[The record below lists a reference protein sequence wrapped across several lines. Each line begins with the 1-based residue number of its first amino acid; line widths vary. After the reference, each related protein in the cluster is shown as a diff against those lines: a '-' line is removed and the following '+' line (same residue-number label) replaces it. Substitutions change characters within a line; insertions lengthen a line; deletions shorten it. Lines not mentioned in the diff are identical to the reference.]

1 MIKRFASFA
10 FCALAVLA
18 TPLALAQAKEQ
29 SVLQT
34 ITINAPPEAVWAIA
48 GDFVG
53 LDKWYPLIESSK
65 RILGRNN
72 EVGCIRELTRLNGTK
87 VEEKLIDYN
96 PWDRM
101 LTYTYAGG
109 QPLSS
114 DYFATLTV
122 NDAGGGK
129 SLVEWKARFKHLD
142 YWVDDPAA
150 DEKMVKLLTAA
161 YQKGLENL
169 KRLSEMQP

>member
-1 MIKRFASFA
+1 MTRY
-10 FCALAVLA
+10 LA
-18 TPLALAQAKEQ
+18 TFVVAASAIFIAPLALAQAKEQ

-34 ITINAPPEAVWAIA
+34 ITIDAPPETVWSIA

-87 VEEKLIDYN
+87 VEEKLVDYN
-96 PWDRM
+96 PWDRT

-122 NDAGGGK
+122 DDAGGGK
-129 SLVEWKARFKHLD
+129 SRVEWKARFKRLD

-150 DEKMVKLLTAA
+150 DEKLVKLLTAA
-161 YQKGLENL
+161 YQKGLESL
-169 KRLSEMQP
+169 KARAEGR

>member
-1 MIKRFASFA
+1 MAAGFTA
-10 FCALAVLA
+10 
-18 TPLALAQAKEQ
+18 PLALAQAKEQ

-34 ITINAPPEAVWAIA
+34 MSINAPPDAVWAIA
-48 GDFVG
+48 GDFVA

-96 PWDRM
+96 PWDRT

-122 NDAGGGK
+122 KDTGGGA
-129 SLVEWKARFKHLD
+129 SSVEWKARFKRLD
-142 YWVDDPAA
+142 YWVDDRAA
-150 DEKMVKLLTAA
+150 DEKMVKLLTGA

-169 KRLSEMQP
+169 KRVAEAD